1 MCLEKISEKRVA
13 EEDIV
18 CYKYLEVELQP
29 KLNFVPKSGTAFE
42 GRISRI
48 DCTGKITRENGR
60 IYFCTNEYDI
70 DGRDC
75 EKKWGYKYSWEL
87 DKYVTLITIDGKTLI
102 DHEKNQFVTPYQDVI
117 VEMGKTYRSEIEVNE
132 RNQIEQA
139 LHSYAEI
146 PEDEKFPYIAKC
158 IIPKGAIYYEGIFER
173 RRSYASNKLKYIN
186 IIES

>member
-1 MCLEKISEKRVA
+1 MCLENISEKRVA

-18 CYKYLEVELQP
+18 CYKYLKVELQP

-42 GRISRI
+42 GRINRI

-60 IYFCTNEYDI
+60 IYFCTNENNI
-70 DGRDC
+70 DGEDC
-75 EKKWGYKYSWEL
+75 ENKWGYKYSWKL
-87 DKYVTLITIDGKTLI
+87 DEYVTLITINGKILI
-102 DHEKNQFVTPYQDVI
+102 DHEEDQFVTPYQNAI

-146 PEDEKFPYIAKC
+146 PEDEECPYIAKC
-158 IIPKGAIYYEGIFER
+158 IIPKGAIYYIGDFEGTPA
-173 RRSYASNKLKYIN
+173 YASDKLMYVE
-186 IIES
+186 II